1 MRNTGPT
8 PCLNALW
15 EMTPS
20 QTVMCVVSIRMRV
33 LSLHT
38 GKAVS
43 RAWIRVDLWLPA
55 LPTASPWTTAR
66 GSWTP
71 RRRPTAWRPTWW
83 TAPQVTLAA
92 WGFWEQPRLS
102 LFSSQAN
109 STECTRASQ
118 AIGPFGEKGKIL
130 LFCFLETCSV
140 QLFENLRVTL
150 RFM

>member
-1 MRNTGPT
+1 MRTTGPT

-20 QTVMCVVSIRMRV
+20 QPVMCVVSIRMRV
-33 LSLHT
+33 LSLHA

-43 RAWIRVDLWLPA
+43 RAWIRVDSWLPA

-92 WGFWEQPRLS
+92 LGFWEQPRLS
-102 LFSSQAN
+102 SSPRRRAALNVQEQVKQL
-109 STECTRASQ
+109 ECLVKR
-118 AIGPFGEKGKIL
+118 GKRL
-130 LFCFLETCSV
+130 LFRFLETCSV
-140 QLFENLRVTL
+140 QLFEDLRVTL
-150 RFM
+150 HFM